1 VAESSTQHR
10 EAQLAIT
17 AKIVAFH
24 KRHVHTSDMGGAGA
38 GAAAGAHVDP
48 LGFLDQFTGF
58 VISELGIPGLEIDM
72 AATGAPK
79 VAAGSEPKA
88 HVRAGAADVPRAPAA
103 KSSSSS
109 AFKLSSAHGAGA
121 WATGC
126 EDGSGRDHS
135 KRAQATKASDDR
147 SSDTGGSAPTEA
159 CPLLRMRR
167 DELYDFVESAVQSVL
182 LQDAPPAPGAAPP
195 EPSADKAASDGEPP
209 CVDTDCPKTEGVR
222 TVKGNDDRRPHLLQ
236 RVGPGSTFVAALTP
250 PSDLSCASTFVRA
263 LSASSQDQSSL
274 LELVGSLLL
283 YLPTEQLLPS
293 VIKHVVGQLLAEAQS
308 QRAVLGLLGGMPH
321 ESGCRAAVV
330 ERTIL
335 ALPDA
340 TRLSILQ
347 RVRARPPMRRPS
359 SWLVLMS

>member
-24 KRHVHTSDMGGAGA
+24 KRHVHTSDVGGAGA
-38 GAAAGAHVDP
+38 GAVAGAHVDP

-79 VAAGSEPKA
+79 AAAGSEPKA

-159 CPLLRMRR
+159 RPLLQMRR

-195 EPSADKAASDGEPP
+195 EPSADKASDGEPP
-209 CVDTDCPKTEGVR
+209 CADTDRPKTEGVH
-222 TVKGNDDRRPHLLQ
+222 TVKGIDDRRPHLLQ

-263 LSASSQDQSSL
+263 LSASCQDQGSL
-274 LELVGSLLL
+274 LELVGSLLF

-321 ESGCRAAVV
+321 EGGCRAAVV

-335 ALPDA
+335 ALPDS

-347 RVRARPPMRRPS
+347 RVC
-359 SWLVLMS
+359 VLPCGA